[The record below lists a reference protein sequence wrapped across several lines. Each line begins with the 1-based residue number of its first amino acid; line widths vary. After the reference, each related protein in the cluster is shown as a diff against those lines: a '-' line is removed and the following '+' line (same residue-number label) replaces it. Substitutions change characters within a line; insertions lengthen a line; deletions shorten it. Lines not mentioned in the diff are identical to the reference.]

1 METKKE
7 VKVTRVY
14 NAPVELVWQTWTDPE
29 LVMRW
34 WGPDRFTCPS
44 AKIDFREGGTSIV
57 SMKAPK
63 AMGETEWYNI
73 WHYKK
78 IVTLKSIEY
87 IQNFADKDGNKV
99 PPTKA
104 GMPPDFPEN
113 IRTVVIFKKLGANQ
127 TEMTVT
133 EYADMGQTAE
143 FAKLGLEQCL
153 DKMGRIFDRE
163 A

>member
-14 NAPVELVWQTWTDPE
+14 NAPVELVWKTWTNPK

-44 AKIDFREGGTSIV
+44 AKIDFREGGTTVV

-63 AMGETEWYNI
+63 AMGEKEWYNI

-87 IQNFADKDGNKV
+87 VQNFADKDGNKI
-99 PPTKA
+99 PPSKA
-104 GMPPDFPEN
+104 GMPPDFPED
-113 IRTVVIFKKLGANQ
+113 IRTVVTFKKLGENQ

-143 FAKLGLEQCL
+143 FAKIGLEQCL
-153 DKMGRIFDRE
+153 DKMGSIFNRE